1 MNKDVI
7 DSIIGNHLITDEQD
21 SVEIISRGK
30 LYTRNGKPMLR
41 IMNLIMKTI
50 LLTV

>member
-7 DSIIGNHLITDEQD
+7 VSIIGNHLMNKTQLRLFPEESFIHGME
-21 SVEIISRGK
+21 
-30 LYTRNGKPMLR
+30 KPMLR